1 MSNPAIEGVIAAVP
15 TPFLDDGTPD
25 LERFVDH
32 CRWSLANGADG
43 LNVLGTTGEAN
54 SQNTDAR
61 KQIMKAAADNLDPA
75 KLMVG
80 TATPDLETT
89 AELTQYA
96 SELGYPV
103 ALVLPPYY
111 YKPVTN
117 NGLFGWFEDLDRR
130 LGSSP
135 IQLYLYNF
143 PALTGIG
150 FPVDLIVRLAK
161 ELNGR
166 VTGVKDSSAD
176 LPYCRGIVKS
186 VPGFKVFPSSE
197 TCLGAARGDGFA
209 GCISASVNVT
219 APLAQKLW
227 QASAG
232 AADTETL
239 ETIVK
244 LRTQIASVPLIAA
257 VKYLI
262 SQREQSPQWEAV
274 RLPQETLNEDQK
286 EALFEAAST
295 LGYV

>member
-1 MSNPAIEGVIAAVP
+1 MNTALIEGVIAAVP
-15 TPFLDDGTPD
+15 TPFLADGKPD

-32 CRWSLANGADG
+32 CRWALANGADG

-89 AELTQYA
+89 ADLTHYA

-111 YKPVTN
+111 YKPVTDS
-117 NGLFGWFEDLDRR
+117 GLFGWFEELDRR
-130 LGSSP
+130 LGKSP
-135 IQLYLYNF
+135 AQLYLYNF

-150 FPVDLIVRLAK
+150 FSIDLIARLAK
-161 ELNGR
+161 ELTGR
-166 VTGVKDSSAD
+166 VTGIKDSSAD
-176 LPYCRGIVKS
+176 LPYCRDIVTK

-197 TCLGAARGDGFA
+197 NCLDAARSDGFA

-219 APLAQKLW
+219 APLAQNLW
-227 QASAG
+227 HATAG

-239 ETIVK
+239 ETIVA

-262 SQREQSPQWEAV
+262 SLREKSPQWEAV
-274 RLPQETLNEDQK
+274 RLPQEKLSGDQK
-286 EALFEAAST
+286 ETLSDAAST
-295 LGYV
+295 LGYA

>member
-1 MSNPAIEGVIAAVP
+1 MNNSVIEGVIAAVP
-15 TPFLDDGTPD
+15 TPFLADGKPD
-25 LERFVDH
+25 LERFVEH
-32 CRWSLANGADG
+32 CRWALANGADG

-54 SQNTDAR
+54 SQNTEAR

-89 AELTQYA
+89 VELTQYA
-96 SELGYPV
+96 SDLGYPV

-111 YKPVTN
+111 YKPVSD

-130 LGSSP
+130 LGSSR

-150 FPVDLIVRLAK
+150 FPIDLIARMAK
-161 ELNGR
+161 ELTGR
-166 VTGVKDSSAD
+166 VAGIKDSSAD
-176 LPYCRGIVKS
+176 LPYCRDIVKKI
-186 VPGFKVFPSSE
+186 PGFKVFPSSE
-197 TCLGAARGDGFA
+197 TCLGTARSDGFA

-232 AADTETL
+232 TADADIL
-239 ETIVK
+239 DSLVK

-274 RLPQETLNEDQK
+274 RLPQEKLNDAQK
-286 EALFEAAST
+286 KELSESAST

>member
-1 MSNPAIEGVIAAVP
+1 MNETIIEGVIAAVP

-25 LERFVDH
+25 LERFIDH
-32 CRWSLANGADG
+32 CRWAFANGADG

-54 SQNTDAR
+54 SQNTKAR
-61 KQIMKAAADNLDPA
+61 KQIMKAAAENLDPA

-89 AELTQYA
+89 VELTRYA
-96 SELGYPV
+96 SDLGYPV

-111 YKPVTN
+111 YKPVTD

-130 LGSSP
+130 LGSSS
-135 IQLYLYNF
+135 IELYLYNF

-150 FPVDLIVRLAK
+150 FPLDLIARLAK
-161 ELNGR
+161 ELKGR
-166 VTGVKDSSAD
+166 VTGIKDSSAD
-176 LPYCRGIVKS
+176 LPYCRDIVEKI
-186 VPGFKVFPSSE
+186 PGFKVFPSSE
-197 TCLGAARGDGFA
+197 TCLGAARSDGFA

-232 AADTETL
+232 TADAETL
-239 ETIVK
+239 QSIVS

-262 SQREQSPQWEAV
+262 SQREKSPQWEAV
-274 RLPQETLNEDQK
+274 RLPQETLNNNQK
-286 EALFEAAST
+286 DALSEAASR